1 MTLPNMPWDSTDPE
15 DLPQGAAYPGSSLGN
30 LLQNPS
36 VSKFANLGGGR
47 FPGVFFAQ
55 PAGSPLNPSMPLGF
69 ITDLFAKFASYV
81 AQADPAT
88 ITKPEDLQG
97 LITDFVV
104 GLPLSSLGSASNPLE
119 QMQTNIQAAFTE
131 LNDVWD
137 YYEGL
142 SGGVREIQNGINQGW
157 IDGDESEADPDVFA
171 TMRGIRTAIN
181 GNPWVRVV
189 ALSSQTWNR
198 PDPLEF
204 DLKEVVLIMVSG
216 GTNGEDGKTTGS
228 VTDAGND
235 GGAPGLGGGYSV
247 RMVDV
252 EDFTNLHIAIGT
264 AGAATVV
271 RADDGAGA
279 ILGQAFNNTPSS
291 TPGQWGWVPS
301 ASGAG
306 NGGAGGRGGDSLPA
320 LAGAAGAGVPA
331 IPGGAGG
338 APGISSSG
346 QANGSSGT
354 PGGSVPATTT
364 VPCGGSGGGGG
375 GGAHRPPFPLNTGG
389 LAGHGAAG
397 GFPGGGG
404 GGGGGKAK
412 GTGVG
417 GGGSSGL
424 GGPGGAGMCLI
435 FYRGEAIPA

>member
-1 MTLPNMPWDSTDPE
+1 MTSPNFNNPSQVNGLADAANKMGIGGLQSGNQQGFMLGRLDAIGGPFGSILGFAMGGLGSIVDDILGFATDGAQNNTMDAAAFVRSRIMPW
-15 DLPQGAAYPGSSLGN
+15 
-30 LLQNPS
+30 
-36 VSKFANLGGGR
+36 
-47 FPGVFFAQ
+47 
-55 PAGSPLNPSMPLGF
+55 
-69 ITDLFAKFASYV
+69 
-81 AQADPAT
+81 QADLGWT
-88 ITKPEDLQG
+88 QESLQDRIDG
-97 LITDFVV
+97 IV
-104 GLPLSSLGSASNPLE
+104 GDVTAVMSD
-119 QMQTNIQAAFTE
+119 

-331 IPGGAGG
+331 RPGGAGG